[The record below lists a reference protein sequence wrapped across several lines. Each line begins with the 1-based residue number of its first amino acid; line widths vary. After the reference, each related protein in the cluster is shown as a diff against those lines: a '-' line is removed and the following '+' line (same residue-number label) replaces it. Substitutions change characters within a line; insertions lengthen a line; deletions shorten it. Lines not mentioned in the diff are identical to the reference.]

1 MYATTATTLAMVAGP
16 PSHTLACM
24 QVLGIY
30 EGNVWL
36 AALNTEQV
44 DDDGDKVVC
53 IQAEPHN

>member
-1 MYATTATTLAMVAGP
+1 
-16 PSHTLACM
+16 M